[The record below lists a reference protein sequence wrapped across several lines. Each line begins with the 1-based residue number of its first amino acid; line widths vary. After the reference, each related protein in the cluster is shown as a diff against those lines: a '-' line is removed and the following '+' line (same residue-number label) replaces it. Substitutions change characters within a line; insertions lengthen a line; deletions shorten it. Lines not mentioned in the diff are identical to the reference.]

1 MMKIMMICNP
11 YEKTID
17 YLWFEE
23 SQGKY
28 IDLSEMPESFSEL
41 TNAKYSKDVTLQS
54 RADEIVKAIDKLD
67 SSDLGIEVHFI
78 GTQDDFD
85 DLKRVVELFYENKN
99 IICIKEPP
107 FFWDA
112 EYALSHIK
120 TKFSNVE
127 SILTEYKE
135 DAIVELLD
143 SYEKTIKPDLAIC
156 IMGLY
161 SSGKSAFIN
170 SLVGAELLPSAS
182 DPTTA
187 KVCKI
192 QCRDTHTVTIT
203 VNGNIYT
210 VCFDSDDPTI
220 TGDDEA
226 VKTLISGHIHEGDDK
241 IARMY
246 H

>member
-99 IICIKEPP
+99 IICIK
-107 FFWDA
+107 
-112 EYALSHIK
+112 
-120 TKFSNVE
+120 
-127 SILTEYKE
+127 
-135 DAIVELLD
+135 
-143 SYEKTIKPDLAIC
+143 
-156 IMGLY
+156 
-161 SSGKSAFIN
+161 
-170 SLVGAELLPSAS
+170 
-182 DPTTA
+182 
-187 KVCKI
+187 
-192 QCRDTHTVTIT
+192 
-203 VNGNIYT
+203 
-210 VCFDSDDPTI
+210 
-220 TGDDEA
+220 
-226 VKTLISGHIHEGDDK
+226 
-241 IARMY
+241 
-246 H
+246 